1 MVTTQQNPDML
12 KTNNPKAKLVSPKPQ
27 ELVQTPSEQHTNA
40 LVGSSKKIT
49 APGSLNQDT
58 SDREA
63 DTTTRIAKRKR
74 STQWSDDSNP
84 GDKGTASFR
93 KRTHK
98 IQRKAER
105 KKRKQEKRLAKV
117 TSGCDESAGPAP
129 GVPRSES
136 SQSEPDASMDDLQ
149 SDRPGPSRS
158 GSPDSE
164 PNPDSDTE
172 MQEDRSSVQVRSSP
186 AVRSEEA
193 SVTGDEPCAKCLSMD
208 HATDS
213 CDVPSKIAKKAR
225 QKARKAANK
234 AKGTAGLSEE
244 EIAEKTKRAL
254 ERKAAKAIKKAAKVQ
269 TRAASKGKTKDT
281 SKAPPG
287 KAFSA
292 DLSAI
297 LGDGRHGWIP
307 YPPTFRN
314 HKVVDAQVT
323 AALIRAK
330 ISIDS
335 LVSADL
341 QPNGIIIIFSSVDS
355 LREYSGSKVE
365 LKTDGGETLFV
376 SALQPYKQARSKLF
390 YTQPCFAYDCGQ
402 VARRIEEMMNAK
414 EIRGGFIMY
423 QKVESQLP
431 KGEYLILF
439 ENQVEF
445 GSFVL
450 EMTDQVEGVKGFTIR
465 CAAQRSSDPCWAC
478 RTGKAHLQCTN
489 LRFPQQLAAET
500 KLTRLASPSEAQDWS
515 L

>member
-193 SVTGDEPCAKCLSMD
+193 SVTGDEPCAK
-208 HATDS
+208 
-213 CDVPSKIAKKAR
+213 
-225 QKARKAANK
+225 
-234 AKGTAGLSEE
+234 LSEE